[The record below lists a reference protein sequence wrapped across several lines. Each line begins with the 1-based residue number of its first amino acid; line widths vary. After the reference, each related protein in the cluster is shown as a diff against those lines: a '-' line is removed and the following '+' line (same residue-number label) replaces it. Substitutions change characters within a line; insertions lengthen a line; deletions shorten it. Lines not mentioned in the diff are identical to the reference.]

1 MQVSTHTVVHTA
13 QATSRPA
20 ASARHDASLGFCA
33 VSFASAEPV
42 ELHQE
47 LVGAAAQLVLDTAH
61 SHCHKPRDKLAGF
74 WGSEAER
81 EALLEVLTTAANLAS
96 REVDALKRR
105 RKVRLD
111 VTLDLVWIAGQECF
125 VAHVGDG
132 RIELLRKGLAHK
144 LTQDHTEGEET
155 TDSLSGADPATQPR
169 TPLSRAL
176 GRLAQVEV
184 ETLSLQLAEGD
195 RLLLSGPYLHRAL
208 DDLAIREA
216 ATDPDPDGLT
226 ARLIGLARDAGI
238 PQDIACG
245 LVSVGPLGEASRQP
259 NSRLST
265 LARIPLFAYCTE
277 RELLAIA
284 GITRPMR
291 YRSGNYVFR
300 QGDRSQGLFLLVQGT
315 VDILKD
321 GQVIAEL
328 GPGANFGEMSMLD
341 QPERSASVRVQAEAE
356 VLLITRA
363 AFFSLLKRDPTL
375 AVKVLWNMLLRLS
388 ASLRS
393 TSGALSELQ
402 NQIKEAE

>member
-1 MQVSTHTVVHTA
+1 MQVSTHAVVHTA
-13 QATSRPA
+13 QATARPA
-20 ASARHDASLGFCA
+20 ASSRHDAELGLCA
-33 VSFASAEPV
+33 VSYAVAEPV

-61 SHCHKPRDKLAGF
+61 AHCHKHRDKLDGF
-74 WGSEAER
+74 EGSEAEH
-81 EALLEVLTTAANLAS
+81 EALLEVLRTAANLAS
-96 REVDALKRR
+96 REIDALKRR

-125 VAHVGDG
+125 LAHVGDG
-132 RIELLRKGLAHK
+132 RIDLLRKGLAHK
-144 LTQDHTEGEET
+144 LTQDHTEGEDT
-155 TDSLSGADPATQPR
+155 LDSLTGLDAVARPR
-169 TPLSRAL
+169 QPLSRAL

-184 ETLSLQLAEGD
+184 ETMSLQLAEGD
-195 RLLLSGPYLHRAL
+195 RLLVSGPFIHRAL

-226 ARLIGLARDAGI
+226 ARLIGHARDGGVS
-238 PQDIACG
+238 QDIALG
-245 LVSVGPLGEASRQP
+245 LVTIGPSSAQARQP
-259 NSRLST
+259 NGRLTT

-284 GITRPMR
+284 GITRPTR
-291 YRSGNYVFR
+291 YRAGNYVFR

-315 VDILKD
+315 VEVMVDE
-321 GQVIAEL
+321 QVIATL

-341 QPERSASVRVQAEAE
+341 QPERSASVRVQDEAE

-393 TSGALSELQ
+393 TSGRLSELQ
-402 NQIKEAE
+402 THAQDPE